1 MNEQQKQTMAL
12 LEKRV
17 LERCKDNRVTK
28 YQLRLLIREEWEKM
42 QAESK
47 HPAANHRSSSTP
59 KGEVW
64 RKRVSLT
71 NSTIQRD

>member
-17 LERCKDNRVTK
+17 LERCKGNRVTK

-47 HPAANHRSSSTP
+47 PSSQP
-59 KGEVW
+59 QE
-64 RKRVSLT
+64 
-71 NSTIQRD
+71 Q

>member
-17 LERCKDNRVTK
+17 MERCKGNRVTK

-47 HPAANHRSSSTP
+47 QSSSQP
-59 KGEVW
+59 QE
-64 RKRVSLT
+64 
-71 NSTIQRD
+71 Q

>member
-1 MNEQQKQTMAL
+1 MQITMNEQQKQTMAL

-17 LERCKDNRVTK
+17 MERCKGNRVTK

-47 HPAANHRSSSTP
+47 QSSSQP
-59 KGEVW
+59 QE
-64 RKRVSLT
+64 
-71 NSTIQRD
+71 Q

>member
-17 LERCKDNRVTK
+17 MERCKDNRVTK

-47 HPAANHRSSSTP
+47 QSSSQP
-59 KGEVW
+59 QE
-64 RKRVSLT
+64 
-71 NSTIQRD
+71 Q